1 MRDAFSPVNPGW
13 LRGQGERPMLDGIVK
28 KTVKR
33 IFLVGILAALALPA
47 AANVDRR
54 TMLQRQMFQDAEHA
68 LKRGKLKTYRNLEK
82 KLRDYPLHSYLKY
95 YELKRNLGS
104 SNYKNI
110 HRFLQDQ
117 PGTPLATRL
126 QYNWLKSLARKRQ
139 WRTLIEN
146 FYYTTDKG
154 LQCDFARALIAEKQ
168 EQRAFAVLE
177 GLWMT
182 GKSLPKRCDA
192 PINTWHKTGG
202 LKQELVWERI
212 RLAMQSRRAR
222 LALYLSKYLNEEDRF
237 WVRMWAKVRRDPNYI
252 MNIYDRFKH
261 KDSQPLRWVVS
272 DGLSRM
278 ASKDAPSAA
287 QLWHEWKQQFNFS
300 KSEKTRIERRLTLAL
315 VKEDPINGKKWL
327 TTLELDA
334 NDKRIQEFYILNAIQ
349 DQDWE
354 IALDWM
360 DHLDKD
366 EQHTERWRY
375 WRARALE
382 AVGRLE
388 EARSVFLLNA
398 DSRGYYGFL
407 SADRAGIGYDFDHRP
422 LHYSA
427 KDLSHIEKIPS
438 IERARELYALNRIVD
453 ARREWNH
460 ALQQLDKPQKL
471 IAAQLAHEWNWH
483 DRAIVTFAQAQ
494 YWDDLEKR
502 FPLAHHELVVNHSR
516 KQQINP
522 AWAFA
527 IIRQESAF
535 THDARSHAG
544 AMGLMQLLPRT
555 ARQIARSLRIR
566 FRRNDL
572 LNANTNVR
580 LGINY
585 LKLVKDKF
593 KGNNVLATAAY
604 NAGHNR
610 VRQWLPEEGIIPA
623 DIWIESV
630 PFTETRDYLKRVM
643 TYTVIYEQRLGKRP
657 TPLLERMLPVSPGVT
672 VLSSTPK
679 ETSPK
684 S

>member
-1 MRDAFSPVNPGW
+1 
-13 LRGQGERPMLDGIVK
+13 MLDGVVK
-28 KTVKR
+28 KSVKR
-33 IFLVGILAALALPA
+33 ILIISVLVAVALPVVA
-47 AANVDRR
+47 SVDRR
-54 TMLQRQMFQDAEHA
+54 TMLQRQMFEDAEHA
-68 LKRGKLKTYRNLEK
+68 LKKGRLKTYRQLEQ

-95 YELKRNLGS
+95 YEIKRNLGTA
-104 SNYKNI
+104 NYKNI
-110 HRFLQDQ
+110 HRFLQEQ

-126 QYNWLKSLARKRQ
+126 QYSWLKSLARKRQ
-139 WRTLIEN
+139 WQTLIDN
-146 FYYTTDKG
+146 YYYTTDKA
-154 LQCDFARALIAEKQ
+154 LQCDFARALLIHKQ
-168 EQRAFAVLE
+168 QKRAFAVIE
-177 GLWMT
+177 GAWPT
-182 GKSLPKRCDA
+182 GSSLPKNCDI
-192 PINTWHKTGG
+192 PIKKWHAAGG
-202 LKQELVWERI
+202 LTQELVWERI
-212 RLAMQSRRAR
+212 RLAMQSRHAR
-222 LALYLSKYLNEEDRF
+222 LALYISKYLSKEDQF
-237 WVRMWAKVRRDPNYI
+237 WVRIWAKVRRDPDFV
-252 MNIYDRFKH
+252 MNIYDRFKG
-261 KDSQPLRWVVS
+261 KDSQPLRWVIS

-278 ASKDAPSAA
+278 ARKDAASAA
-287 QLWHEWKQQFNFS
+287 QLWNEWKGQFSFS
-300 KSEKTRIERRLTLAL
+300 TTEISRIERRLTLAL
-315 VKEDPINGKKWL
+315 VKEDPINSKIWL
-327 TTLELDA
+327 SQLKLGEDDQRVQEL
-334 NDKRIQEFYILNAIQ
+334 YILNAIQ

-360 DHLDKD
+360 DRLTK
-366 EQHTERWRY
+366 EKQHTERWRY

-382 AVGRLE
+382 AMGRLE

-407 SADRAGIGYDFDHRP
+407 SADRAGISYHFAHRP
-422 LHYSA
+422 VNYSA
-427 KDLSHIEKIPS
+427 KDLSSIEKMPS
-438 IERARELYALNRIVD
+438 IERARELYALNRVVD

-460 ALQQLDKPQKL
+460 ALQQLDKSQKMV
-471 IAAQLAHEWNWH
+471 AAQLAHQWDWH
-483 DRAIVTFAQAQ
+483 DRAIVTFAQAK

-502 FPLAHHELVVNHSR
+502 FPLAHQEVVVNHS
-516 KQQINP
+516 KQQRINP

-535 THDARSHAG
+535 TRDARSHAG

-555 ARQIARSLRIR
+555 ARQVARSLRIR

-610 VRQWLPEEGIIPA
+610 VRTWLPQDGILPA

-657 TPLLERMLPVSPGVT
+657 TPLLERMLPVSSGVT
-672 VLSSTPK
+672 VLSS
-679 ETSPK
+679 ETKTK
-684 S
+684 SKKSGV

>member
-1 MRDAFSPVNPGW
+1 MTT
-13 LRGQGERPMLDGIVK
+13 I
-28 KTVKR
+28 
-33 IFLVGILAALALPA
+33 ALPA
-47 AANVDRR
+47 IANVDRR

-68 LKRGKLKTYRNLEK
+68 LKRGRLQTYRQLEA
-82 KLRDYPLHSYLKY
+82 KLRDYPLHAYLKY
-95 YELKRNLGS
+95 YELKRDLGA

-110 HRFLQDQ
+110 HRFLQEQ

-126 QYNWLKSLARKRQ
+126 HYRWLKSLARKRQ
-139 WRTLIEN
+139 WKTLIDN
-146 FYYTTDKG
+146 FYYTNDKA
-154 LQCDFARALIAEKQ
+154 LQCDFSRALLIQKKDKQ
-168 EQRAFAVLE
+168 AFAVIE
-177 GLWMT
+177 GLWLT
-182 GKSLPKRCDA
+182 GRSLPKNCDI
-192 PINTWHKTGG
+192 PIEKWYQSGG
-202 LKQELVWERI
+202 LSQELVWERI
-212 RLAMQSRRAR
+212 RLAMQSRRTR
-222 LALYLSKYLNEEDRF
+222 LALFLSKYLDKEDRF
-237 WVRMWAKVRRDPNYI
+237 WVRMWAKVRRDPNFV
-252 MNIYDRFKH
+252 MSVYDRFND
-261 KDSQPLRWVVS
+261 KDSQPLRWVIT

-278 ASKDAPSAA
+278 AVKDAPSAA
-287 QLWHEWKQQFNFS
+287 QLWYEWKAQFKFS
-300 KSEKTRIERRLTLAL
+300 KTEQIRIERRLSLAL
-315 VKEDPINGKKWL
+315 VKDDPITGKTWL
-327 TTLELDA
+327 TKLELDTS
-334 NDKRIQEFYILNAIQ
+334 DEDVQEFYILNAIQ

-360 DHLDKD
+360 DRLSKE
-366 EQHTERWRY
+366 EQHSERWRY

-382 AVGRLE
+382 ATGRLE

-407 SADRAGIGYDFDHRP
+407 SADRAGMGYHFDHRP
-422 LHYSA
+422 ISYSV
-427 KDLSHIEKIPS
+427 KDLSDIEQLPA

-483 DRAIVTFAQAQ
+483 DRAIITFAQAK

-502 FPLAHHELVVNHSR
+502 FPLAHQDLVVGYA
-516 KQQINP
+516 KQQRINP

-555 ARQIARSLRIR
+555 ARQVARSLRIR
-566 FRRNDL
+566 FSRNDL
-572 LNANTNVR
+572 LNANTNVK

-585 LKLVKDKF
+585 LKTVKDKF
-593 KGNNVLATAAY
+593 KGNDVLATAAY

-630 PFTETRDYLKRVM
+630 PFNETRNYLKRVM

-657 TPLLERMLPVSPGVT
+657 VPLLERMLPISPNVT
-672 VLSSTPK
+672 VLSSGEK
-679 ETSPK
+679 K
-684 S
+684 SQKS

>member
-1 MRDAFSPVNPGW
+1 
-13 LRGQGERPMLDGIVK
+13 MLDGVVK

-33 IFLVGILAALALPA
+33 ILLVSILTTLALPA

-68 LKRGKLKTYRNLEK
+68 LNRGQLETYRRLEQ
-82 KLRDYPLHSYLKY
+82 KLRDYPLHSYLQY
-95 YELKRNLGS
+95 NEIKRNLTS

-110 HRFLQDQ
+110 HRFLQEQ

-126 QYNWLKSLARKRQ
+126 QYSWLKSLARKRQ
-139 WRTLIEN
+139 WKTLIDN
-146 FYYTTDKG
+146 FYYTTDKA
-154 LQCDFARALIAEKQ
+154 LQCDFARALIVTDKPNQ
-168 EQRAFAVLE
+168 AFAVLE
-177 GLWMT
+177 GIWPT
-182 GKSLPKRCDA
+182 GKSLPKNCDI
-192 PINTWHKTGG
+192 PIEKWYQAGG
-202 LKQELVWERI
+202 LSQELVWERI
-212 RLAMQSRRAR
+212 RLAMQARSSR
-222 LALYLSKYLNEEDRF
+222 LALHLSKYLVEEDRF
-237 WVRMWAKVRRDPNYI
+237 WVRMWAKVRRDPDFVI
-252 MNIYDRFKH
+252 SIHDRFKT
-261 KDSQPLRWVVS
+261 KDSQPLRWVIS

-278 ASKDAPSAA
+278 ALKDAPSAA
-287 QLWHEWKQQFNFS
+287 QLWHEWKGQFKFS
-300 KSEKTRIERRLTLAL
+300 KNEQIRIERRLALSL
-315 VKEDPINGKKWL
+315 VKEDPINGKTWL
-327 TTLELDA
+327 SQLELDA
-334 NDKRIQEFYILNAIQ
+334 DNDAVQEFYILNAIQ

-360 DHLDKD
+360 DRLNND

-382 AVGRLE
+382 ATGRLE
-388 EARSVFLLNA
+388 EARAVFLLNA

-407 SADRAGIGYDFDHRP
+407 SADRAGMGYQFDHRP
-422 LHYSA
+422 INVSA
-427 KDLSHIEKIPS
+427 KDLSSIEKMPP
-438 IERARELYALNRIVD
+438 IERARELYALNRVVD
-453 ARREWNH
+453 ARREWNY

-471 IAAQLAHEWNWH
+471 VAAQLAHEWNWH

-502 FPLAHHELVVNHSR
+502 FPLAHQEVVVTHS
-516 KQQINP
+516 KQQRINP

-535 THDARSHAG
+535 TDDARSHAG

-555 ARQIARSLRIR
+555 AQQVARSLRIR
-566 FRRNDL
+566 FSRNDL
-572 LNANTNVR
+572 LNANTNVK

-585 LKLVKDKF
+585 LKTVKDKF
-593 KGNNVLATAAY
+593 KGNDVLATAAY

-630 PFTETRDYLKRVM
+630 PFDETRDYLKRVM

-657 TPLLERMLPVSPGVT
+657 TPLLERMLPISSGVT
-672 VLSSTPK
+672 VLSSQDKTESK
-679 ETSPK
+679 K
-684 S
+684 NGV